1 MWLARATSKGTLMHT
16 NSILEIAIAAG
27 VRLALRRQ
35 APMSGAAL
43 EHAPCRFRPATKR
56 FRAHHPC
63 DRPGQ
68 HGCGWPS
75 QRRRSWQPWSDSC
88 ERVDPSGIDPSPVS
102 QAVVAPGDF
111 WAPAALARGE
121 GRRGEVEQHRKPRCR
136 ERCRWTHSRAN
147 GGTKC
152 KQRPPKRRAPPPR
165 YSRRAKLSLC
175 GVRALLFAAVHS
187 AAMSITGAWRRVLDQ
202 PYPSDRSGELL
213 AFGEHGQSGLTV
225 SSI

>member
-1 MWLARATSKGTLMHT
+1 MHT
-16 NSILEIAIAAG
+16 NPILEIAIATG

-35 APMSGAAL
+35 APISGAAL

-88 ERVDPSGIDPSPVS
+88 ERADPSGIDASR
-102 QAVVAPGDF
+102 
-111 WAPAALARGE
+111 WRGE
-121 GRRGEVEQHRKPRCR
+121 H
-136 ERCRWTHSRAN
+136 
-147 GGTKC
+147 
-152 KQRPPKRRAPPPR
+152 RAPRINESLVRRDSRSDNSKKRHGPFACKRWHEMQTAPTKRQALVPR

-175 GVRALLFAAVHS
+175 GIRALLFAAVRS
-187 AAMSITGAWRRVLDQ
+187 AATSITRPWRRVLHQ
-202 PYPSDRSGELL
+202 QYLSHRSGELL